1 MQPICLEHI
10 YDYKTYP
17 PTAMGATFW
26 GGALQKDMQDRNR
39 IWRVFEQPRYHIGT
53 QKLLGLRIVEIQI
66 KNCV

>member
-26 GGALQKDMQDRNR
+26 GGALQKDMQNRNR
-39 IWRVFEQPRYHIGT
+39 IWRIFEQPRYHIGT
-53 QKLLGLRIVEIQI
+53 QKLLGL
-66 KNCV
+66 